1 MLVWTGGGV
10 GGGDWINISIP
21 MYVSIDRDPKNGSE
35 IQNS

>member
-1 MLVWTGGGV
+1 MDKGG
-10 GGGDWINISIP
+10 INLSIP